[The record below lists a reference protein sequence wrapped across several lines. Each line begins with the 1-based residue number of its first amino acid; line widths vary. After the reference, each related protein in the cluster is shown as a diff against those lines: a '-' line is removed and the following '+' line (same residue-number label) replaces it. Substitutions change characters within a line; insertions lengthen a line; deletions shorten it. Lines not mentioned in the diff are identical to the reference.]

1 MQDMDNFN
9 PNLDNPY
16 TYDEDFE
23 NEVAKVEVGDNFAII
38 SKELENG
45 NQTLYWCEATFEDD
59 WGNIRYEGDMFL
71 CDVWYHHVLG

>member
-1 MQDMDNFN
+1 
-9 PNLDNPY
+9 
-16 TYDEDFE
+16 
-23 NEVAKVEVGDNFAII
+23 VEVGDNFAII